1 MGIPGASSSP
11 AKGRPDEDLD
21 SRDGVEA
28 PAAAAAQSTPP
39 ESSVE
44 AAADLGGGGGARRPA
59 SQGRVLRCASTGVLG
74 QHGAVLF
81 FKENTL
87 CREVKS
93 RLSAKNL
100 CRGPDSTALGKDSLP
115 RAGQPGSRQR
125 TFAESLMRR
134 LSAKNC

>member
-44 AAADLGGGGGARRPA
+44 AAAARGVGEGRARGRGGAVAGAVSAGGGGFGRRRRRTASCVSGARPA
-59 SQGRVLRCASTGVLG
+59 LCE
-74 QHGAVLF
+74 HGCFRAARSRSF
-81 FKENTL
+81 FLK
-87 CREVKS
+87 KI
-93 RLSAKNL
+93 
-100 CRGPDSTALGKDSLP
+100 P
-115 RAGQPGSRQR
+115 
-125 TFAESLMRR
+125 FAES
-134 LSAKNC
+134 